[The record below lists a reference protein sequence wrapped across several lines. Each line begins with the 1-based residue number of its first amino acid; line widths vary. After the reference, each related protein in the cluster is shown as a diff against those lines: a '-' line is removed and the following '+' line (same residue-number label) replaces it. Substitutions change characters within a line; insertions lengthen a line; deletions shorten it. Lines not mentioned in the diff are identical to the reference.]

1 MRLARRAWTGYFL
14 SDEEEVAG
22 AGAAAAGAAG
32 AEAGVVP
39 LELESVL
46 GLDSVAAG
54 VVLPES
60 EDFESE
66 DLGLALP

>member
-1 MRLARRAWTGYFL
+1 VRLARRACTAYFL
-14 SDEEEVAG
+14 SEEDEVAG
-22 AGAAAAGAAG
+22 AGAATAGAAG
-32 AEAGVVP
+32 TEAGVAL

-46 GLDSVAAG
+46 GLDSVVE

-60 EDFESE
+60 DDFESA